1 MARREVAARGGG
13 GRQRRERR
21 LNLHRAMDGGTR
33 AEEAWHRQAEGVSGA
48 MDETMGDDKDGGGG
62 ENGGG
67 RCGGDLP

>member
-1 MARREVAARGGG
+1 
-13 GRQRRERR
+13 
-21 LNLHRAMDGGTR
+21 MDGGTR

-67 RCGGDLP
+67 RGGGDLP